1 MQHATAIIPAR
12 LASTR
17 FPRKVLADVA
27 GRPLILHV
35 CERARRASL
44 VSRVVVATDSQ
55 EVASVVRAAG
65 VEAVLTREDHPNGTS
80 RLAEAAALLRLPAD
94 HVIAN
99 VQGDEPEIDPDVIDA
114 AIEVLLRS
122 NAHVGTVASPF
133 LDGELPDDPNL
144 VKVICRPDGT
154 ALYFSRSRIPFQ
166 REGAAAAVPP
176 LRHVG
181 LYTYRTGFLAQYA
194 AMPST
199 PLEQTEM
206 LEQLRVLE
214 SGYQIAVAVR
224 TVRSTGIDTLAQY
237 DALIRRTAS
246 VRSTFDT

>member
-1 MQHATAIIPAR
+1 MHHATAIIPAR

-17 FPRKVLADVA
+17 FPRKVLAEVA

-44 VSRVVVATDSQ
+44 VSRVVVATDSL
-55 EVASVVRAAG
+55 EVTDVVQAAG

-80 RLAEAAALLRLPAD
+80 RLAEAAALLRLPPD
-94 HVIAN
+94 HIIAN

-114 AIEVLLRS
+114 AIEALVRS
-122 NAHVGTVASPF
+122 NAQVGTVASPF
-133 LDGELPDDPNL
+133 LEDELPDDPNL
-144 VKVICRPDGT
+144 VKVVCRPDGT

-166 REGAAAAVPP
+166 RDGAAAAVPP

-181 LYTYRTGFLAQYA
+181 LYTYRTSFLARYA

-214 SGYQIAVAVR
+214 SGYHIAVAVR
-224 TVRSTGIDTLAQY
+224 TVRSTGIDTPAQY
-237 DALIRRTAS
+237 DALVRRAAS
-246 VRSTFDT
+246 VRATFNA